1 MVDLLPNRSRHIN
14 AQVNERTPM
23 KALVY
28 TQPNEV
34 QLLDHP
40 DPTLQPEEVI
50 LKIEAVGICGSD
62 MHAYHGHDPR
72 RKPGLILGHEFCG
85 TVVESAS
92 SRYATGTRVTGNPLI
107 TCGICEYCVQ
117 GRNNLCSHRTM
128 VGMTR
133 PGAFAQ
139 FMSIPAASLID
150 MPQDMPAAHAAATE
164 PAATALH
171 AINLS
176 MRALVRPIQEC
187 RVLVLGGGAIGML
200 SALLL
205 KNYGCSDTTVAEV
218 NPLRRQQIEQHAQVA
233 TYNPKDTT
241 PAESS
246 FDFVIDAVG
255 SKITRNTAFASIK
268 AGGVIMHIGLQD
280 WASEIDMRRLTLAEI
295 TLLGTY
301 TYTTADLRATVQAI
315 HRGAFGS
322 LAWLDERPL
331 SAGAQA
337 FADLDQGRCASAK
350 VILCP

>member
-1 MVDLLPNRSRHIN
+1 
-14 AQVNERTPM
+14 M

-34 QLLDHP
+34 QLLDRP
-40 DPTLQPEEVI
+40 DPALEAGEVV

-85 TVVESAS
+85 TVAESAS
-92 SRYATGTRVTGNPLI
+92 PQYTKGTRVTGNPLI

-139 FMSIPAASLID
+139 YMSIPAASLID
-150 MPQDMPAAHAAATE
+150 MPQDMPAAHAAVTE

-176 MRALVRPIQEC
+176 MRVLVRPVQEC
-187 RVLVLGGGAIGML
+187 RVLILGGGAIGML

-205 KNYGCSDTTVAEV
+205 KNYGCADITVAEV
-218 NPLRRQQIEQHAQVA
+218 NPLRRQQIEQYAQVK
-233 TYNPKDTT
+233 TYNPKETNPDENT
-241 PAESS
+241 
-246 FDFVIDAVG
+246 FDYVMDAVG
-255 SKITRNTAFASIK
+255 SKITRNTAFAAVK
-268 AGGVIMHIGLQD
+268 VGGVIMHIGLQD

-301 TYTTADLRATVQAI
+301 TYTTADLRATVKLI
-315 HRGAFGS
+315 HQGAFGN
-322 LAWLDERPL
+322 LAWLDTRPL
-331 SAGAQA
+331 SAGPEA
-337 FADLDQGRCASAK
+337 FQDLDQGKAASAK

>member
-1 MVDLLPNRSRHIN
+1 
-14 AQVNERTPM
+14 M

-34 QLLDHP
+34 QLLERP
-40 DPTLQPEEVI
+40 DPSLEAGEVI

-85 TVVESAS
+85 TVLESAS
-92 SRYATGTRVTGNPLI
+92 AQYVKGTRVTGNPLI
-107 TCGICEYCVQ
+107 TCGVCEYCVQ
-117 GRNNLCSHRTM
+117 GRNNLCSNRTM

-139 FMSIPAASLID
+139 YMSIPAASLID
-150 MPQDMPAAHAAATE
+150 MPQDMPAAHAAVTE

-176 MRALVRPIQEC
+176 MCALVRPIQEC
-187 RVLVLGGGAIGML
+187 RVLVLGGGAIGMFA
-200 SALLL
+200 ALLL
-205 KNYGCSDTTVAEV
+205 KNYGCMDTTVAEV
-218 NPLRRQQIEQHAQVA
+218 NPLRRQQIEQYARVN
-233 TYNPKDTT
+233 TYNPKDTS
-241 PAESS
+241 PAENT
-246 FDFVIDAVG
+246 FDYVIDAVG
-255 SKITRNTAFASIK
+255 SKITRNTAFASVK

-315 HRGAFGS
+315 HRGAFGQ
-322 LAWLDERPL
+322 LEWLDARPL
-331 SAGAQA
+331 ADGAEA
-337 FADLDQGRCASAK
+337 FRDLDKGSVASAK
-350 VILCP
+350 VILCPD